1 MWTSR
6 EVGLLL
12 KTVLEYKVKT
22 YWNHA
27 KANMWIHVE
36 LIGHCGSTLGQELT
50 KLNIKHS
57 FSFATQRIGAVGLI
71 NETSKKHLIKQKPAP
86 LW

>member
-6 EVGLLL
+6 EVELLL

-27 KANMWIHVE
+27 KANMWMHVV
-36 LIGHCGSTLGQELT
+36 LKGHCGSTLGQELT
-50 KLNIKHS
+50 KLNTKRS
-57 FSFATQRIGAVGLI
+57 FSFATQRIGTVGLI
-71 NETSKKHLIKQKPAP
+71 NETSKKRLIKQKAAP
-86 LW
+86 L